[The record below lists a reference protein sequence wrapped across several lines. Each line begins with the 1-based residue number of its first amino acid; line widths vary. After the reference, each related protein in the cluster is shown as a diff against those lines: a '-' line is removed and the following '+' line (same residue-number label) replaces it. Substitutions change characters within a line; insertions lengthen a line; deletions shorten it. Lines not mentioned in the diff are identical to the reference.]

1 MSSYASKNIRPQY
14 RQVVIV
20 GAGVSGIA
28 MACMLRKRLGVE
40 DFVILDKE
48 PAPAGSEWS
57 GGRSAGQAPYLV
69 SLRRGAGSLADALLP
84 PLQPGA

>member
-14 RQVVIV
+14 RKVVIV

-40 DFVILDKE
+40 GSDFVILDKE
-48 PAPAGSEWS
+48 PAPAGSECS
-57 GGRSAGQAPYLV
+57 GARKEERGRWACRPRGGNQAACTEQL
-69 SLRRGAGSLADALLP
+69 G
-84 PLQPGA
+84 